1 MQRAKS
7 CLLFGMSM
15 FLLFLGACAG
25 HEHKHHEGVLPPPAA
40 SHSAGVKALVEGNKL
55 FADHRW
61 TATMKKY
68 QEAIQADPSLA
79 EAHYNLAVTLD
90 QQGRFSESRPHYFKA
105 ANLAPGNKVIW
116 NAPPFR
122 EYGTVET
129 DTTDQAPDEHMG
141 HQH

>member
-1 MQRAKS
+1 M
-7 CLLFGMSM
+7 
-15 FLLFLGACAG
+15 
-25 HEHKHHEGVLPPPAA
+25 PPATN
-40 SHSAGVKALVEGNKL
+40 HSAGIPALVEGNKL

-79 EAHYNLAVTLD
+79 EAHYNLALTLD
-90 QQGRFSESRPHYFKA
+90 QQGRFSESRPHYMKA
-105 ANLAPGNKVIW
+105 AELAPGHPVIW

-129 DTTDQAPDEHMG
+129 DTPDQAPDGHMG